1 MIIHVKVAHAHDFHL
16 RCQNRGDGPLL
27 CVKLLAMEINKEQT
41 FIVSKDV
48 LFQEV
53 SGETVL
59 LDLAS
64 ESYFGL
70 DEIGTRI
77 WTLINEGRAVG
88 EVTDTLLEEYEVD
101 RTTLEAD
108 LHELLSSLLDAGLM
122 SSGDSDPD
130 PGAE

>member
-1 MIIHVKVAHAHDFHL
+1 M
-16 RCQNRGDGPLL
+16 Q
-27 CVKLLAMEINKEQT
+27 MEKEQK
-41 FIVSKDV
+41 FSVSDEV

-77 WTLINEGRAVG
+77 WTLLNEDASAG
-88 EVTDTLLEEYEVD
+88 EMIETLLEEYEVE
-101 RTTLEAD
+101 RQTLEAD
-108 LHELLSSLLDAGLM
+108 VGELLGNLLEAGLIKV
-122 SSGDSDPD
+122 
-130 PGAE
+130 